1 MAKLFLRFVGEIFF
15 AHKCSKGEFGF
26 SQEVAKGENG
36 MIYLNVEDVARGLGF
51 VEVKINRVAKSVDT
65 SVDNH
70 PTYIM
75 WNRINRY
82 LTDFDYPSV
91 KAGDFIPEN
100 IFYLLAMKASNEAA
114 KTFQLKIA
122 NEILPTIRKH
132 GMYINPNAPI
142 NPNFLRTNRLPCG
155 EGNQRGSSKK
165 LFPFAGN
172 FLFRMFKFTF
182 SDNYKL

>member
-1 MAKLFLRFVGEIFF
+1 MAKLFLRFVGEFFF
-15 AHKCSKGEFGF
+15 AQKCSKGEFGF

-36 MIYLNVEDVARGLGF
+36 MIYLNIEDVARGLGF
-51 VEVKINRVAKSVDT
+51 TQKKNGVEYVKWERVNS
-65 SVDNH
+65 
-70 PTYIM
+70 
-75 WNRINRY
+75 Y
-82 LTDFDYPSV
+82 LAEYNFSPLVGNGENTR
-91 KAGDFIPEN
+91 FIPEN

-182 SDNYKL
+182 SNNYS